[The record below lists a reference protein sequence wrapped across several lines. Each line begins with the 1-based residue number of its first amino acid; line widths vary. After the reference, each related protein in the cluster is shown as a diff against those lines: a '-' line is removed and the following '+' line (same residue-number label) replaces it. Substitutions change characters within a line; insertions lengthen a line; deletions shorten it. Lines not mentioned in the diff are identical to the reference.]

1 MGVWVFEFND
11 LYEVW
16 LLEMLKF
23 VLNCVLLVNEYVDL
37 VFCRDEFWL
46 VGFWI
51 LGVCDMVFF
60 RVFLMGIYLCD

>member
-37 VFCRDEFWL
+37 VFFRDEFWL